1 MPMRLSHNRSQLQ
14 RGAEFNI
21 ESRGPRE
28 GRFKQ
33 AAALGYGEFSS
44 SALSGMT
51 GGGDHG
57 QGPFLDLGERGLI
70 EGIKPHLQKVEA
82 SGAIGGDGFQHHDP
96 GGVMDGSHCKR
107 APRSEKVLKAKQ
119 LTVFGCHSRG
129 IPVGNLKTMNRK
141 QEISKDLPM
150 IFDGV
155 ILCLCL
161 WGCYQVRVWEVI
173 QLGQLGTI
181 PEFSQH
187 YWMLGLII
195 PLGPLLLDL
204 QGYYEYPLSQRIES
218 LLLKIG
224 KAGFWVIITISIFS
238 IFGRLQVPSRSVL
251 ILFIVLAPL
260 LLLLRLLITRMVLTK
275 AYKKGGIGER
285 SVLVGLPADADQ
297 FVKGI
302 TSSETL
308 ELQITQR
315 YDPRQ
320 VEGIQ
325 IIRGIRQHAAGRVIF
340 VSPDSVANRDLA
352 VTCASEGLDVWIV
365 MHSIDGIQGT
375 PTFDSIGKN
384 RVMVFRKSPLDFWQL
399 LIKRTLDFCGAA
411 LGLIILSPLCLAIA
425 IIIKL
430 TSPGPVI
437 FSQVRSGKRGK
448 RFTILKFRSMVANA
462 PELHGDLSYQN
473 EMEGP
478 VFKITHDPRVTPF
491 GNFLRR
497 TSLDE
502 IPQLVNVLRGEMSIV
517 GPRPLPDYETEKIE
531 KSTHRRRLSVKP
543 GLTCLWQ
550 IQGRNSIKSFDKWVQ
565 LDIEYIDNASLLL
578 DLWIILRT
586 IPVVL
591 FRYGAR

>member
-1 MPMRLSHNRSQLQ
+1 
-14 RGAEFNI
+14 
-21 ESRGPRE
+21 
-28 GRFKQ
+28 
-33 AAALGYGEFSS
+33 
-44 SALSGMT
+44 
-51 GGGDHG
+51 
-57 QGPFLDLGERGLI
+57 
-70 EGIKPHLQKVEA
+70 
-82 SGAIGGDGFQHHDP
+82 
-96 GGVMDGSHCKR
+96 
-107 APRSEKVLKAKQ
+107 
-119 LTVFGCHSRG
+119 
-129 IPVGNLKTMNRK
+129 
-141 QEISKDLPM
+141 
-150 IFDGV
+150 
-155 ILCLCL
+155 
-161 WGCYQVRVWEVI
+161 
-173 QLGQLGTI
+173 
-181 PEFSQH
+181 
-187 YWMLGLII
+187 
-195 PLGPLLLDL
+195 
-204 QGYYEYPLSQRIES
+204 
-218 LLLKIG
+218 
-224 KAGFWVIITISIFS
+224 
-238 IFGRLQVPSRSVL
+238 
-251 ILFIVLAPL
+251 
-260 LLLLRLLITRMVLTK
+260 
-275 AYKKGGIGER
+275 
-285 SVLVGLPADADQ
+285 
-297 FVKGI
+297 
-302 TSSETL
+302 
-308 ELQITQR
+308 
-315 YDPRQ
+315 
-320 VEGIQ
+320 
-325 IIRGIRQHAAGRVIF
+325 
-340 VSPDSVANRDLA
+340 
-352 VTCASEGLDVWIV
+352 
-365 MHSIDGIQGT
+365 
-375 PTFDSIGKN
+375 
-384 RVMVFRKSPLDFWQL
+384 MVFRKSPLDFWQL

-531 KSTHRRRLSVKP
+531 KSAHRRRLSVKP

>member
-1 MPMRLSHNRSQLQ
+1 
-14 RGAEFNI
+14 
-21 ESRGPRE
+21 
-28 GRFKQ
+28 
-33 AAALGYGEFSS
+33 
-44 SALSGMT
+44 
-51 GGGDHG
+51 
-57 QGPFLDLGERGLI
+57 
-70 EGIKPHLQKVEA
+70 
-82 SGAIGGDGFQHHDP
+82 
-96 GGVMDGSHCKR
+96 
-107 APRSEKVLKAKQ
+107 
-119 LTVFGCHSRG
+119 
-129 IPVGNLKTMNRK
+129 MNRK

-155 ILCLCL
+155 ILGLCL
-161 WGCYQVRVWEVI
+161 WGCYQLRVSEVI
-173 QLGQLGTI
+173 RLDQLGTI
-181 PEFSQH
+181 PEFSSH
-187 YWMLGLII
+187 YWMLALII
-195 PLGPLLLDL
+195 PLSPLLLDFE
-204 QGYYEYPLSQRIES
+204 GYYEHPLSQRIES

-224 KAGFWVIITISIFS
+224 KAGFWLIMAISIFS

-251 ILFIVLAPL
+251 ILFLVLAPL
-260 LLLLRLLITRMVLTK
+260 LLLMRLLITRKFLTK
-275 AYKKGGIGER
+275 AYKKGSIGER

-297 FVKGI
+297 FVKGL
-302 TSSETL
+302 SSIETL

-315 YDPRQ
+315 YDPHR

-352 VTCASEGLDVWIV
+352 VACESEGLDVWIV
-365 MHSIDGIQGT
+365 MRSIYGMHAT
-375 PTFDSIGKN
+375 PTFSSVGKN
-384 RVMVFRKSPLDFWQL
+384 RVMVLQKSTLDFWQQ
-399 LIKRTLDFCGAA
+399 LIKRTVDVCGAA
-411 LGLIILSPLCLAIA
+411 LGLVILSPLYLAIA

-462 PELHGDLSYQN
+462 PELHGNLSHQN

-478 VFKITHDPRVTPF
+478 VFKITRDPRVTPF
-491 GNFLRR
+491 GTFLRR

-531 KSTHRRRLSVKP
+531 KSAHRRRLSVKP

-550 IQGRNSIKSFDKWVQ
+550 IRGRNSIKSFDAWVK
-565 LDIEYIDNASLLL
+565 LDLEYIDKTSLLL
-578 DLWIILRT
+578 DLWIILQT

-591 FRYGAR
+591 FRRGAR